1 MKEKQ
6 KYNIKMDFIQWNM
19 RNIHNTIQTFDIG
32 VIPNISENVL
42 VKLRNYFA
50 PYDRELFEFIRE
62 KPFWNI

>member
-1 MKEKQ
+1 MKENKGR
-6 KYNIKMDFIQWNM
+6 DHPFI
-19 RNIHNTIQTFDIG
+19 
-32 VIPNISENVL
+32 SKNVL